1 MYDSLEVLIGTNY
14 FTLKISWNFYSKNG
28 DIGFA
33 VYSKQL
39 NASTDRNPDLVPAVL
54 YSRVDCHLTPENGEI
69 SCSEPDICNLLHK
82 EISSSIFY
90 FDDFLHFFFHIRCNR
105 I

>member
-39 NASTDRNPDLVPAVL
+39 NASTDRNHDLVPAVL

-69 SCSEPDICNLLHK
+69 SCSEPDNSFSYLRSKKIWY
-82 EISSSIFY
+82 SITVSTP
-90 FDDFLHFFFHIRCNR
+90 
-105 I
+105 